1 MIRWSIELK
10 KRLVLSSVGLFV
22 LSSLVA
28 PPRAQV
34 LTNKP
39 LTFAFVN
46 GQWFNDKGFSAR
58 TVYSV
63 AGTFTFRKPSRVD
76 RTLDLAGTWVVPPF
90 GEAHNH
96 NIGLGVESMD
106 RQAIQRYLAD
116 GVFYVKSQGNLPLTD
131 AMKTHLGVNRPD
143 SIDIVLAQGSLTATG
158 AHPEVLVGELLGRGL
173 FPGYTKETLR
183 DFRYFAIDSQAD
195 LDRKWSAILAL
206 KPDFIKTFLWRSGEF
221 DKRKDDAAV
230 GFQKGLDPRL
240 LPKIV
245 ERAHANNLRVS
256 AHIVDAADFHN
267 AVVAGVDEIAH
278 IPQLDVAPIAAED
291 ARLAATRRIVVD
303 TTLLAPLTALVQE
316 RVVREPDV
324 PAIRRAQVANLKS
337 LYESGVRLAIG
348 SDSVVDS
355 SVRELFYLKELD
367 VFDNLTLLK
376 MWAETTP
383 QSIFP
388 KRKIGALSHGAE
400 ASFLALEGNPLED
413 LKNVRRIRVRFKQGF
428 VLEGPQH

>member
-1 MIRWSIELK
+1 MELL
-10 KRLVLSSVGLFV
+10 KRLVLPSLGLFV
-22 LSSLVA
+22 LSSLLA

-34 LTNKP
+34 PTNEP
-39 LTFAFVN
+39 LNFAFVN
-46 GQWFNDKGFSAR
+46 GQWFNGKGFAAR

-63 AGTFTFRKPSRVD
+63 NGTFTSKRPTRVD
-76 RTLDLAGTWVVPPF
+76 RTLDLGGGWVVPPF

-96 NIGLGVESMD
+96 NIGLGIEAMD

-131 AMKTHLGVNRPD
+131 ATKTRLGLNRHD

-158 AHPEVLVGELLGRGL
+158 AHPEALVGELLGRGL

-183 DFRYFAIDSQAD
+183 DFRYFAIDSVAD

-206 KPDFIKTFLWRSGEF
+206 KPDFIKTFLWRSNEF
-221 DKRKDDAAV
+221 EKRREDPAV

-240 LPKIV
+240 LPTIV

-256 AHIVDAADFHN
+256 AHIVDTADFHN

-278 IPQLDVAPIAAED
+278 LPQLDVAPITAED
-291 ARLAATRRIVVD
+291 ARLAAAKRIVVD
-303 TTLLAPLTALVQE
+303 TTLSVPVPVLVQQG
-316 RVVREPDV
+316 VVREADV
-324 PAIRRAQVANLKS
+324 PAIRRAQAADLA
-337 LYESGVRLAIG
+337 LLHATGVRIAIG
-348 SDSVVDS
+348 SDNVADS
-355 SVRELFYLKELD
+355 SVAELFYLKQLN

-388 KRKIGALSHGAE
+388 SRKIGALSEGYE
-400 ASFLALEGNPLED
+400 ASFVALEGNPVED
-413 LKNVRRIRVRFKQGF
+413 LEHVRRIRHRFKQGF
-428 VLEGPQH
+428 PLEAQVRTDK